1 MDVKLFRKVSAER
14 YLRNAL
20 VNMVE
25 ETSGMEATGKA
36 NVVEGLSAQEVSQ
49 GDTQEVVHGDIQ
61 EVDQGNI
68 QEFGHGY
75 IQEFDRGDIYILVGE
90 VIAAEGHEEQ
100 QAALASLD
108 RFSDRNPGQLSSFC
122 SSDVLEAMTDP
133 LLDIDTA
140 SVTALLSLLLTKLP
154 PSCPSLSSLQAT
166 LRETLPRHLA
176 SPHSSLLSTAVAVVE
191 LYCGHP
197 ALLPHNAEDAAALA
211 VTMLGLLALLP
222 LPEGVLPE
230 DLAARQVKL
239 S

>member
-1 MDVKLFRKVSAER
+1 
-14 YLRNAL
+14 
-20 VNMVE
+20 
-25 ETSGMEATGKA
+25 MEATGKA

-108 RFSDRNPGQLSSFC
+108 CFSDRNPGQLSSFC
-122 SSDVLEAMTDP
+122 SSDVLEAMMKAMTDP
-133 LLDIDTA
+133 LLDIGTA

-176 SPHSSLLSTAVAVVE
+176 SPHSSLLPTAVAVVE

-197 ALLPHNAEDAAALA
+197 ALLPHKAEEAAALS
-211 VTMLGLLALLP
+211 VTILGLLALLP